1 MFPSKSKKS
10 NSRPVVAAEDVSF
23 TVQPGEIFGLLGAN
37 GAGKSTTIS
46 MCTRHL
52 VPTAGCA
59 YIRGVSVLE
68 RFPRAA
74 QHLGVVTQ
82 NNALW
87 DLLTVED
94 HLYLFCRLRG
104 VAEDVVEATV
114 VATIDQ
120 LELTPHR
127 YKLASQLSGGMKRKL
142 CVAAALIGDPQ
153 VVLLDEPSAG
163 LDPKSRRN
171 LWDVVLRT
179 MAQRSVVLTTH
190 SMEEAEAL
198 CNRIGIMVRGQL
210 HALGTKQHIKRK
222 FGQGYELV
230 VRLSSSGV
238 GSGLD
243 DASSAPAPASAS
255 ASARAGAG
263 SAAVAASAAEFQ
275 SQRVNCL
282 VVFIQAAFPNAQL
295 LNANASLVTFRLGSG
310 SGSDSDKHTEAV
322 APAAAAG
329 TGAGFSVGRLF
340 TLLGGSEAIA
350 LGIDDWSITQA
361 TLEQCFIRVVAAN
374 AEGRKAKPSAG
385 QGRGREIRSCL
396 HGHGADVPIA
406 VAELAADPCATA
418 AAAST
423 SPILLTAEDE
433 DEDEEDA
440 IAAKAGD
447 PNCCGCYPWQLRL
460 PMRLFLL
467 AFVVMVFVALAGRGS
482 QPTRFSGPVAMVCL
496 FLASTMCCFLH
507 CPCCRV
513 AGKGL
518 DE

>member
-1 MFPSKSKKS
+1 MLFHTVYPSKSKKGGS
-10 NSRPVVAAEDVSF
+10 LPIVAAVDVSF
-23 TVQPGEIFGLLGAN
+23 AVRPGEIFGLLGAN

-52 VPTAGCA
+52 IPTAGCA

-74 QHLGVVTQ
+74 QHLGLVTQ
-82 NNALW
+82 FNALW

-104 VAEDVVEATV
+104 VPEDIVVATV
-114 VATIDQ
+114 DATIDQ
-120 LELTPHR
+120 LELRPHR
-127 YKLASQLSGGMKRKL
+127 YKLARVLSGGMKRKL

-171 LWDVVLRT
+171 LWDVIQST
-179 MAQRSVVLTTH
+179 MKQRSVVLTTH
-190 SMEEAEAL
+190 SMDEAEAL

-230 VRLSSSGV
+230 VRLRAAGV
-238 GSGLD
+238 GEGLE
-243 DASSAPAPASAS
+243 AVPSASAS
-255 ASARAGAG
+255 ASARAGVG
-263 SAAVAASAAEFQ
+263 SVAVAASVTAAATASAAAFHQ
-275 SQRVNCL
+275 QRVNRL

-295 LNANASLVTFRLGSG
+295 LNANANLVTFRLGG
-310 SGSDSDKHTEAV
+310 SGLHKHTEAV
-322 APAAAAG
+322 TSASSIGSGP
-329 TGAGFSVGRLF
+329 GFSVGRLF
-340 TLLGGSEAIA
+340 SLLGGSEAMA
-350 LGIDDWSITQA
+350 LGIDDWSVNQP
-361 TLEQCFIRVVAAN
+361 TLEQCFLRVVAAN
-374 AEGRKAKPSAG
+374 EEGRKARPLG
-385 QGRGREIRSCL
+385 QGRGGKIRSCL
-396 HGHGADVPIA
+396 HSL
-406 VAELAADPCATA
+406 EADP
-418 AAAST
+418 ST
-423 SPILLTAEDE
+423 PSSPILVTAEDE

-460 PMRLFLL
+460 PMRLFLI
-467 AFVVMVFVALAGRGS
+467 AFVVMVFVALAGRDS
-482 QPTRFSGPVAMVCL
+482 KPTRFAGPVAILCL
-496 FLASTMCCFLH
+496 LLASAMCCILH
-507 CPCCRV
+507 CPCCRM
-513 AGKGL
+513 AGRGL